1 MTWRPLTSALLFAI
15 AGPLVGTGIVL
26 LLLAPAIANLGPF
39 DASAPGELLFGAFVV
54 GLPPMAATGL
64 FVGLGAERGRS
75 LPRLLLRAAIAG
87 FLLSGLSAVLLA
99 TLGPVLSPT
108 WQMMLAVAV
117 IGAGAALVACLVAAI
132 VLRRATPLGNGPG
145 A

>member
-1 MTWRPLTSALLFAI
+1 MTWRPLPSALLFAI
-15 AGPLVGTGIVL
+15 AGPLVGAGLVL
-26 LLLAPAIANLGPF
+26 LLFAPAITNLGPF
-39 DASAPGELLFGAFVV
+39 DPAAPLDLLFGAFVI

-75 LPRLLLRAAIAG
+75 LPRLLLRAAAAG

-99 TLGPVLSPT
+99 MLGPVLSPT

-117 IGAGAALVACLVAAI
+117 LGAVAALLVCLVAA
-132 VLRRATPLGNGPG
+132 VLLRRRSDETA
-145 A
+145 